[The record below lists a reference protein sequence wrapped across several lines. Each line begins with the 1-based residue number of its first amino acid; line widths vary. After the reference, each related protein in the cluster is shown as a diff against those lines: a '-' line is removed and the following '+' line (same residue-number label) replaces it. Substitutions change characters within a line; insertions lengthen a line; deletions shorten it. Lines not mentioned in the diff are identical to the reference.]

1 MNAESWQP
9 KGVWRVIECLER
21 VESETREQCQ
31 KKNKQIA
38 DENKIKEKI
47 IAEPKKTYKR
57 TCRSGEI
64 SASRK

>member
-21 VESETREQCQ
+21 VESETRE
-31 KKNKQIA
+31 QIA